1 MNKPQESDEVRSQER
16 FIQQRRQSLARRFER
31 INRAMVLVPR
41 DAIERLLDHRYNAA
55 GIDEVQEEQF
65 RVCARIVRDLR
76 AAMDEQEEIGRAEA
90 VKKAGEVAGGIAQT
104 QATAGAAVASA

>member
-1 MNKPQESDEVRSQER
+1 MPKGEAMSAQQLAEAER
-16 FIQQRRQSLARRFER
+16 FIRQRRQSLARRFER

-65 RVCARIVRDLR
+65 RMCARIVRDLR

-90 VKKAGEVAGGIAQT
+90 VKHGIAQT